1 MASYTASS
9 RLRDDDSKISF
20 PLYIPLVVED
30 IMFTVVI
37 SVLGRAVLD
46 GKTPMS
52 VEYFNNRTP
61 TDG

>member
-9 RLRDDDSKISF
+9 GLIEDDSKISF

-37 SVLGRAVLD
+37 SVLGGEVLD

-52 VEYFNNRTP
+52 VEYFNNPTP
-61 TDG
+61 IDG

>member
-30 IMFTVVI
+30 IIFTVVI
-37 SVLGRAVLD
+37 SILGGAVLD
-46 GKTPMS
+46 GKNPMS
-52 VEYFNNRTP
+52 VEYLNNPTP
-61 TDG
+61 TN